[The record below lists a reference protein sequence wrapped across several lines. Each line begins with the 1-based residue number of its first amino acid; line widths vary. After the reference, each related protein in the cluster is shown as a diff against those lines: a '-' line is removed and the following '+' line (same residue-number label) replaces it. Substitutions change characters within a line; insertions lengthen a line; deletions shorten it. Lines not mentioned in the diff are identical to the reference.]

1 MSRSVVINL
10 HHMGNPKLRTFA
22 MNDPEAYV
30 QENRQQLLS
39 ELVNMVESWK
49 DAGMPLATTQTR
61 FNKKNWGN
69 IIGGILEANGEPD
82 FLDNADETAAAMD
95 DTRRE
100 FSELVGLLAQ
110 HPKGTWTAAELT
122 DLANEHF
129 LLRSELGQG
138 TPRSQCTRL
147 GVLAGRYVDE
157 RFGMD
162 DGSIAIFHRSD
173 IGRKTLYHVGLETIG
188 ADV

>member
-1 MSRSVVINL
+1 
-10 HHMGNPKLRTFA
+10 
-22 MNDPEAYV
+22 MNDPEDYV
-30 QENRQQLLS
+30 QKHRQQLLS
-39 ELVNMVESWK
+39 ELVNMVERWK
-49 DAGMPLATTQTR
+49 GAGMPLATTQTR

-82 FLDNADETAAAMD
+82 FLDNADEAAAAMD

-100 FSELVGLLAQ
+100 FGELVGLLAQ
-110 HPKGTWTAAELT
+110 HTKGTWTAAELT

-147 GVLAGRYVDE
+147 GVLAV
-157 RFGMD
+157 
-162 DGSIAIFHRSD
+162 S
-173 IGRKTLYHVGLETIG
+173 
-188 ADV
+188 

>member
-1 MSRSVVINL
+1 MDRYKRHL
-10 HHMGNPKLRTFA
+10 LCQPNPAILL
-22 MNDPEAYV
+22 PEG
-30 QENRQQLLS
+30 QHRQQLLC
-39 ELVNMVESWK
+39 ELVNMVERWK

-82 FLDNADETAAAMD
+82 FLDNADEAAAAMD

-110 HPKGTWTAAELT
+110 HSRGTWTAAELT

-129 LLRSELGQG
+129 LLRS
-138 TPRSQCTRL
+138 
-147 GVLAGRYVDE
+147 
-157 RFGMD
+157 
-162 DGSIAIFHRSD
+162 RSD
-173 IGRKTLYHVGLETIG
+173 PQGFGTARYPRVQRNPPRRWKHPACRCTFRSAATGSPFPI
-188 ADV
+188 